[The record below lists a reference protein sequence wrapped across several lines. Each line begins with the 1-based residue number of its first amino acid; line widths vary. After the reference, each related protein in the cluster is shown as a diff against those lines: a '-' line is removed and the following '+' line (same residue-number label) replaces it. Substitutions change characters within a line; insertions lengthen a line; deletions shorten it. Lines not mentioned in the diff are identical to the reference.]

1 MFNVFFFEFF
11 LKQLRDLK
19 FEKKNPG
26 NIKYSCIVQIVKM
39 KNMISLRNVLKL
51 D

>member
-1 MFNVFFFEFF
+1 MDLECF

-19 FEKKNPG
+19 FEKKNSG

-39 KNMISLRNVLKL
+39 KNMILLKNVLKL

>member
-1 MFNVFFFEFF
+1 MFFKTVA
-11 LKQLRDLK
+11 DLK
-19 FEKKNPG
+19 FEKKISR

-39 KNMISLRNVLKL
+39 KNMILLKNVLKL